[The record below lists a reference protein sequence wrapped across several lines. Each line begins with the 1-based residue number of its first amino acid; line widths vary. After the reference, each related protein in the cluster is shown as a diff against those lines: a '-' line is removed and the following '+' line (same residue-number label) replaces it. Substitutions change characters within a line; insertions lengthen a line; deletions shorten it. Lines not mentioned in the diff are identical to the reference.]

1 MKKLISI
8 ILAVLLL
15 ASLGT
20 AALAEDSK
28 LDIDIMGIR
37 MDYPEE
43 FSELQGTLEPNPNGI
58 ISYDPEVYY
67 MTFKYY
73 SMPIDEINAILEKPE
88 EEITD
93 EDINTFR
100 AAVHGIGIVLAC
112 EGGIENGL
120 SVFGI
125 EEVPDDMGLTEL
137 ARVDDLYFYYLSSD
151 DSGINELGSPYVEEY
166 RMLQDKI
173 LELLQNAE
181 YYTPVDPVGEL
192 VGQTVS
198 FETTDLDGNP
208 VTSEELFAQNEIT
221 MINYWGTWC
230 HNCVD
235 EMAELAAIHTRLQ
248 EKGCG
253 IIGILE
259 DGDTPQ
265 KLELAKEIM
274 SEKGTNYPN
283 VFLSDSMTFL
293 DDVTSFPTSFFVD
306 RNGKIVSYPISGAY
320 VDKYE
325 ETISNLLAGESI
337 AVVTVPA
344 AATNDAETY
353 RVMVTDTSGDP
364 VKGVT
369 IQFCDDSTCN
379 LAKTDSDGVAV
390 FDMPEG
396 TQYEV
401 HVLKVPEGYEK
412 NSDEFR
418 TLDVYSDLVIILN
431 IAA

>member
-58 ISYDPEVYY
+58 IAYDPEVYY

-344 AATNDAETY
+344 AAANDAETY

-379 LAKTDSDGVAV
+379 LAKTDADGVAV